1 MCPPTQAGH
10 SSNIINTFFFK
21 CRLLAEIPPYPSMWS
36 RVRCLAAL
44 LAVGVAAAAGNP
56 VRRSPGDLEARRRSA
71 IDRSMIRKRR
81 RIVFMCMSPYTAT
94 TRKSSLTIY
103 SVRRFGRSPPEMT
116 AADMREAYLRAARRG
131 NTFLRL
137 GRSQPLDLS
146 SEDLITL
153 LRTYNDDDYDNPIN
167 KRAPSFIRLG
177 RAPQFIRLGRSPNE
191 EKPAGY
197 EQTAPANYPQRK
209 NRARDHF
216 LRLGRDSE
224 ELNDTSAEEEFSD
237 EERRKRST
245 DCQGCH

>member
-1 MCPPTQAGH
+1 
-10 SSNIINTFFFK
+10 
-21 CRLLAEIPPYPSMWS
+21 MWS

-71 IDRSMIRKRR
+71 IDRSMI
-81 RIVFMCMSPYTAT
+81 
-94 TRKSSLTIY
+94 
-103 SVRRFGRSPPEMT
+103 RFGRSPPEMT